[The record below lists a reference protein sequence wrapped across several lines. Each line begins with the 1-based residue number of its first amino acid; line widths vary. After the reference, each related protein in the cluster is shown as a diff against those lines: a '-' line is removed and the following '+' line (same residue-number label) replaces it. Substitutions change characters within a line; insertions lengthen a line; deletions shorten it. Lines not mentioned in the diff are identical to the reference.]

1 MVLLFGVGVP
11 SLLDRASPVPGRAGG
26 FEETC
31 QLPRSDAETELSR
44 GGGSRG
50 KGPED
55 LPESASYSKRRKD
68 GVAPHGG
75 SCGEAGQAPG
85 QVRSGIF
92 RAVGLPRAGWTPFP
106 LQTTEGMDQRVLE
119 PQLHCWGLD
128 TRILS
133 GAGVHMEAQAKA
145 KEDS

>member
-1 MVLLFGVGVP
+1 MAPRKL
-11 SLLDRASPVPGRAGG
+11 ASYPEVTRKLSCPEAEVQEGRALKISLSLFSVVNAGRGWLKGG
-26 FEETC
+26 
-31 QLPRSDAETELSR
+31 A
-44 GGGSRG
+44 
-50 KGPED
+50 
-55 LPESASYSKRRKD
+55 
-68 GVAPHGG
+68 APHGG

-85 QVRSGIF
+85 QVRSGTF

-133 GAGVHMEAQAKA
+133 GAGVHMQAQAKA
-145 KEDS
+145 KENS